1 VRVEVLTALVVPAAV
16 LGVIVGV
23 MASRWPR
30 PVEAPSLP
38 PEDLVRAATAPGPV
52 GRLVRRRL
60 DPAELT
66 GFALTVALV
75 VLGLGVLGVGL
86 LLSMVNTDT
95 GFARFDLSF
104 ARFGADH
111 ASPWTTRVLRDV
123 SRLGGYELVI
133 LLTAV
138 VAGYELRR
146 LRRWSAV
153 AFLIVVVAGQFLLAE
168 SLKRLVDRARPDL
181 LNLTGFSSTSFP
193 SGHATAGAAVFM
205 AFALLLGRG
214 RSPRTRVVLAGV
226 AAGIAGAVAATR
238 VLLGV
243 HWFTDVLAGLLLGW
257 AWFALCSVAF
267 GGAVLRF
274 GAPAVDAEAV
284 ADALDLPDG
293 VESADRS
300 GISPGKEI

>member
-1 VRVEVLTALVVPAAV
+1 VEVLTALVVPAAV
-16 LGVIVGV
+16 LGVVVGLL
-23 MASRWPR
+23 ASRWPR

-38 PEDLVRAATAPGPV
+38 PDELARVAAAPGPL
-52 GRLVRRRL
+52 GRLVRRRV

-66 GFALTVALV
+66 GLALTVALA

-104 ARFGADH
+104 ARFGAEH

-133 LLTAV
+133 LLSLV
-138 VAGYELRR
+138 VGLYELRR
-146 LRRWSAV
+146 LRRFSAG
-153 AFLIVVVAGQFLLAE
+153 AFLAVVVIGQFVLAE
-168 SLKRLVDRARPDL
+168 SLKQLVDRARPDL
-181 LNLTGFSSTSFP
+181 LNLTGFASTSFP

-214 RSPRTRVVLAGV
+214 RSPRTRAVLAGV

-257 AWFALCSVAF
+257 AWFALCSIAF
-267 GGAVLRF
+267 GGSLLRF
-274 GAPAVDAEAV
+274 GAPAIEAEA
-284 ADALDLPDG
+284 AAALDRSDG
-293 VESADRS
+293 AGSQDLS
-300 GISPGKEI
+300 SSSPGKER